1 MFYGNHYANFFKKFV
16 QPSGQFSQRRLF
28 NIFPSAPFYHNLVT
42 WCGLGLNSIHP
53 RWFLGFHLASD
64 VVHLFRSSGRKMVS
78 FFFYFTGE
86 PTSASLATCA
96 ITVPLLNG
104 GQSNLFMEHTRLAA
118 NTENRATSLRFFF
131 ASSSRRYFPSDNYWI
146 ESRSVGSMM
155 ARDFRFQ
162 IKLQTSSGDRLA
174 IAAVIGLFYVIFIFP
189 LPHTQGTVT
198 HLKQSRLL
206 SYNLKFK

>member
-1 MFYGNHYANFFKKFV
+1 MYTLWAFKYYRAISFSALSSSSCLININDAPMSLTIFFF
-16 QPSGQFSQRRLF
+16 FFLF
-28 NIFPSAPFYHNLVT
+28 FPE
-42 WCGLGLNSIHP
+42 
-53 RWFLGFHLASD
+53 
-64 VVHLFRSSGRKMVS
+64 MVS

-198 HLKQSRLL
+198 HLKQSRVL